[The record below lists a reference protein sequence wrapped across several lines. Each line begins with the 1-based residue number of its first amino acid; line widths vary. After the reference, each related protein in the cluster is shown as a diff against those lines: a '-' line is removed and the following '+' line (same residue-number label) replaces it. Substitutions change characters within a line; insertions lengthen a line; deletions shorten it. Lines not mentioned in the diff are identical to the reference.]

1 MGVGAASSTLDRW
14 LTLVRLFSL
23 CGLLGCFCVSLRTG
37 CLWPRRQHRLA
48 SAIRISYVHVVGR
61 DLMLASDEVQPQSP
75 YCNPGKRVKE
85 LTTENYEKSLKN
97 RFRRIRM
104 QEPS

>member
-1 MGVGAASSTLDRW
+1 
-14 LTLVRLFSL
+14 
-23 CGLLGCFCVSLRTG
+23 
-37 CLWPRRQHRLA
+37 
-48 SAIRISYVHVVGR
+48 
-61 DLMLASDEVQPQSP
+61 MLASDEVQPQSP

-104 QEPS
+104 QEPSEKLRGTSPATTANGGIAAFVRKDMEVYRSK